1 MTTEYQNPAPPSQV
15 PVAPP
20 YPPDRRDRFVDD
32 PRRKS
37 VMWAVILSAMP
48 GLGHV
53 YVGYYREAFRN
64 ISVVCLLVLLLST
77 NALHRIEPPFVMFLI
92 FFILFTIVDAGRRA
106 SLYNQALSLYNQALA
121 GLRPMDLPEDAP
133 QGLSPLTAGGSLAGG
148 VVLVVLRLIFFTNT
162 MFGWSLQWVGSW
174 WPLGF
179 VAAGAWLIYA
189 DVQAKRAGQARQ
201 MDAAAASGPAID
213 EP

>member
-64 ISVVCLLVLLLST
+64 ICVVCLLVLLLST
-77 NALHRIEPPFVMFLI
+77 SALHRIEPPFVMFLV

-106 SLYNQALSLYNQALA
+106 SLYNQALA

-148 VVLVVLRLIFFTNT
+148 VVLVVLGLIFFTNT
-162 MFGWSLQWVGSW
+162 MFGWSLQWVGRW
-174 WPLGF
+174 WPIGF

-189 DVQAKRAGQARQ
+189 DRQAKRAEQDTQ
-201 MDAAAASGPAID
+201 AAAAAVSGPAID

>member
-1 MTTEYQNPAPPSQV
+1 MTTEYQMPPQMPTQPPIQMSAVSQ
-15 PVAPP
+15 PP
-20 YPPDRRDRFVDD
+20 LADRRDRFVDD

-64 ISVVCLLVLLLST
+64 ISVVCLLVLMLTT

-106 SLYNQALSLYNQALA
+106 SLYNQALA

-133 QGLSPLTAGGSLAGG
+133 QGLSPLAVGGSLAGG
-148 VVLVVLRLIFFTNT
+148 VALIVIGLVFFTNT
-162 MFGWSLQWVGSW
+162 MFGWSLQWVGRW
-174 WPLGF
+174 WPLAF
-179 VAAGAWLIYA
+179 VAGGAWLIYA
-189 DVQAKRAGQARQ
+189 DWQAKQAESARRQ
-201 MDAAAASGPAID
+201 ADHYASQPPVE